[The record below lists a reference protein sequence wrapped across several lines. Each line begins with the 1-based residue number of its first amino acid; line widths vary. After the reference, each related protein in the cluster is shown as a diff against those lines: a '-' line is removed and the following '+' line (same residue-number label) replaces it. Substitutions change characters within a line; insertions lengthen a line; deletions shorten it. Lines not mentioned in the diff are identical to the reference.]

1 MFNFLLL
8 ISLLLVA
15 LIFFQSKFLIL
26 IDSPYGQSH
35 KSLYNKNTPLSGGV
49 YLFITITA
57 YLNFQEF
64 NEYSLSLSA
73 FLLSILI
80 LGIFS
85 DIKINF
91 SPKLRLFINLLLY

>member
-1 MFNFLLL
+1 MFNLLLL

-57 YLNFQEF
+57 YLNFK
-64 NEYSLSLSA
+64 NLMD
-73 FLLSILI
+73 ILY
-80 LGIFS
+80 
-85 DIKINF
+85 
-91 SPKLRLFINLLLY
+91 P